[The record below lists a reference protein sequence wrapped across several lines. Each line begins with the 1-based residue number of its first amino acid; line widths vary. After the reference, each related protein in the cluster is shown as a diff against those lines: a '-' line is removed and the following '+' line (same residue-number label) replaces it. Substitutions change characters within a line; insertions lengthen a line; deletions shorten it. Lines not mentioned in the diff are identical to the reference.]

1 MGKPLFKASNGDWF
15 DMLEESADF
24 TQGELQQG
32 LEMYVLIALKV
43 GPEAFTTGSPMS
55 VWLNLLQR

>member
-1 MGKPLFKASNGDWF
+1 
-15 DMLEESADF
+15 MLGESADF

-43 GPEAFTTGSPMS
+43 RPEAFTTGSPMS
-55 VWLNLLQR
+55 V